1 MLVES
6 GIRSLPF
13 AVLQSAQTTKDA
25 GIIRMRT
32 LSNSRWRWLILAA
45 VAVLAIIA
53 AVIGVLKPSSSVT
66 LTDLNSTDELR
77 ARFNQDKGAPR
88 LLLLLSPT

>member
-1 MLVES
+1 LLVDPS
-6 GIRSLPF
+6 IRSLPL
-13 AVLQSAQTTKDA
+13 AVLQSAQEGTLALIK
-25 GIIRMRT
+25 MRT
-32 LSNSRWRWLILAA
+32 LANSRWRWVILAA
-45 VAVLAIIA
+45 VVVLAIIA
-53 AVIGVLKPSSSVT
+53 GVIGTLKPSSSVT

>member
-1 MLVES
+1 MS
-6 GIRSLPF
+6 I
-13 AVLQSAQTTKDA
+13 K
-25 GIIRMRT
+25 
-32 LSNSRWRWLILAA
+32 NSRWRWLILGV

-53 AVIGVLKPSSSVT
+53 GVIGTLKPSSSVT